1 MIFSLWVNSKCYGPD
16 HAVRPW
22 SRCLMIVT
30 LPSSMAIPLVLCVVW
45 LWWCC
50 LNAIYQYVYF
60 RKRCS
65 HHKSL
70 FHICSSR
77 SVPSFT
83 QTPCC
88 LPSAVLENCLWSWII
103 HFAQLGVGLQM
114 LFRLSFFAPSGRLLS
129 QICFFA
135 KKQCVSSVGRKKARA
150 GCLNCNCD
158 QDQVCRPFR

>member
-1 MIFSLWVNSKCYGPD
+1 MIFSLWYGPD

-30 LPSSMAIPLVLCVVW
+30 LPSSMAIPLVVCVV
-45 LWWCC
+45 
-50 LNAIYQYVYF
+50 AVVISIYWSNGVYQNVYF
-60 RKRCS
+60 RKCS

-70 FHICSSR
+70 FHICSSP

-83 QTPCC
+83 KTPCC
-88 LPSAVLENCLWSWII
+88 LPSAVLEDWLWSWII
-103 HFAQLGVGLQM
+103 NLAQLGVGLQL
-114 LFRLSFFAPSGRLLS
+114 LFRLSFFAKSGRLLS
-129 QICFFA
+129 QISFLQT
-135 KKQCVSSVGRKKARA
+135 QCVSSVGRKKAWA